1 MKTALRPVTTKPWK
15 DKDKERFLEVS
26 KEKSA
31 NYNRR
36 AIKFMV
42 DYASK
47 PIEAKSQEIP
57 VHQEFS
63 IWQNCLSEMSVIIY
77 SQMNKSLG
85 VCLFYNM
92 S

>member
-1 MKTALRPVTTKPWK
+1 MKTALRPVTTKPWE

-36 AIKFMV
+36 ALKFMD

-47 PIEAKSQEIP
+47 PIEAKSQ
-57 VHQEFS
+57 
-63 IWQNCLSEMSVIIY
+63 
-77 SQMNKSLG
+77 
-85 VCLFYNM
+85 
-92 S
+92 